1 MILSPNLSS
10 NGTVS
15 EIEFKFNNTIQRSI
29 LGSVYIVV
37 IICGLSGNLLVIL
50 SVMLSRKLHTVSNVF
65 VVNLSIADSVT
76 CVNLHTVMHMFSSF
90 GVQVGPDWLCF
101 LTAGMNLLCIIVSIM
116 TLASI
121 SVTRVLVVTRPFA
134 ARFSR
139 YVYCVTVK
147 MNLIFSQTICINTL
161 GYQRQ
166 RGILWL
172 T

>member
-1 MILSPNLSS
+1 MILSLNLSS

-15 EIEFKFNNTIQRSI
+15 EIEFRFNDIIQRSI
-29 LGSVYIVV
+29 LGVAYIVV
-37 IICGLSGNLLVIL
+37 ILLGLSGNLLVIV
-50 SVMLSRKLHTVSNVF
+50 SVLLSRKLHTVSNVF

-76 CVNLHTVMHMFSSF
+76 CVNLIHTVVHMFSPF
-90 GVQVGPDWLCF
+90 GIQVGPDWLCF

-139 YVYCVTVK
+139 YVLY
-147 MNLIFSQTICINTL
+147 NSLSL
-161 GYQRQ
+161 
-166 RGILWL
+166 
-172 T
+172 